1 MPVIRNTFIIFTL
14 LVGTCSFAGEQEERK
29 QFKSLYSDLKA
40 GKSVD
45 ISALKDYSLYPYLE
59 YQQIIN
65 NLSDTSTQSI
75 EKFMMDYAD
84 SPLSSKLRVS
94 LMERYNNE
102 AQWGQTF
109 TLFQEENS
117 SLQARCLHLQA
128 RIELGDT
135 KQTLVD
141 GKKLWMSGR
150 DRPKQCD
157 GLFELLN
164 KNEQLKPEDYWARI
178 KLAMDRGATS
188 LARSLSKKL
197 SKKDQ
202 ALVAVWIQARK
213 QPEKSIGKAIL
224 GEDNPHSREVVA
236 YSIKRIA
243 RQDTDK
249 AKTHFQS
256 ALKNYEFDIAQQAE
270 INRYIAVRDALDH
283 ESHSLITLS
292 SIPEEYRDTQANE
305 WLARIA
311 LREGDWKSLLD
322 AIAALPKEKQENS
335 NWKYWQARALEATKK
350 RSEAETLYQSLSEN
364 ASFYG
369 FLAADHL
376 GLPYK
381 ILEQDSPKLDHLIP
395 GLLKEPA
402 IQRALELFALDM
414 KTIGRKEWFFALEKR
429 NKEQMLAAAK
439 LAQARNYHFTAIL
452 TISKTKDW
460 NQVDLRFPM
469 AYEDLIRAE
478 AKAQGVHPALI
489 YGVARRESA
498 FDPNIVSSAKAQ
510 GLMQLIPSTAKQ
522 VSRSLGIKRL
532 KRSDTFDPKTNIRLG
547 TKYLKTLLEKFNG
560 NYALATASY
569 NAGPHRMPRWAPDYP
584 LEAAR
589 WVESIP
595 FNETR
600 NYVQAVMAYMTIY
613 EYKLTGSESKVT
625 RLSERLS
632 PIKPDAK

>member
-1 MPVIRNTFIIFTL
+1 MPVIRYTFIL
-14 LVGTCSFAGEQEERK
+14 LLFVGQQSFAGEQEDRK
-29 QFKSLYSDLKA
+29 QFKALYSKLKA
-40 GKSVD
+40 DKAAD
-45 ISALKDYSLYPYLE
+45 ISALKNYSLYPYLE

-65 NLSDTSTQSI
+65 NLPSTSTQSI
-75 EKFMMDYAD
+75 ESFIMTYAD
-84 SPLSSKLRVS
+84 SPLSNKLRVN
-94 LMERYNNE
+94 LMERYNKE

-109 TLFQEENS
+109 TLYQEENS
-117 SLQARCLHLQA
+117 SLKAKCLHLQA
-128 RIELGDT
+128 RIELGDK
-135 KQTLVD
+135 KQALID

-157 GLFELLN
+157 ALFQLLASN
-164 KNEQLKPEDYWARI
+164 KQLSRDDYWQRI
-178 KLAMDRGATS
+178 TLAMDRGAVS
-188 LARSLSKKL
+188 LAKSLSRKL
-197 SKKDQ
+197 GKRDQ
-202 ALVAVWIQARK
+202 ALVGIWAQARK
-213 QPEKSIGKAIL
+213 NPERALSKAIL
-224 GEDNPHSREVVA
+224 GDDTPHSRDVVA
-236 YSIKRIA
+236 YAIKRIA
-243 RQDTDK
+243 RKDTEK

-256 ALKNYEFDIAQQAE
+256 ALKNYQFDIPQQAE

-292 SIPEEYRDTQANE
+292 SIPEEYRDVEANE

-322 AIAALPKEKQENS
+322 AIAALPTDKQDDS
-335 NWKYWQARALEATKK
+335 NWKYWRARGLEATK
-350 RSEAETLYQSLSEN
+350 RPDEAKVLYQSLSEN

-369 FLAADHL
+369 FLASDHL
-376 GLPYK
+376 GLPYT
-381 ILEQDSPKLDHLIP
+381 ILEQASPKLDHLIP

-414 KTIGRKEWFFALEKR
+414 KKEGRAEWFFALDGR
-429 NKEQMLAAAK
+429 NKLQLLAAAK
-439 LAQARNYHFTAIL
+439 LAQQNNHHFTAIL
-452 TISKTKDW
+452 TISRTKDW
-460 NQVDLRFPM
+460 NQIELRFPM
-469 AYEDLIRAE
+469 AYENLVREE
-478 AKAQGVHPALI
+478 AKAQGVHPALV

-522 VSRSLGIKRL
+522 VSRSLGIKKL
-532 KRSDTFDPKTNIRLG
+532 SKSATFDPQTNIRLG
-547 TKYLKTLLEKFNG
+547 ARYLKDLLKKFDG

-595 FNETR
+595 FKETR

-613 EYKLTGSESKVT
+613 EYKLNGSESKVT
-625 RLSERLS
+625 RLSRRLS
-632 PIKPDAK
+632 PIKP